1 MWTQKFSEVRF
12 GSEAL
17 LNENTSLSPIP
28 PLTSELGLCC
38 TRGIDRAGASLP
50 ALLPEALREEARRG
64 AAEGERADGLP
75 AVGAARLEARDGG
88 GGEHLVSRVKGF
100 GSGSGLP

>member
-1 MWTQKFSEVRF
+1 M
-12 GSEAL
+12 
-17 LNENTSLSPIP
+17 
-28 PLTSELGLCC
+28 TSELGLCC
-38 TRGIDRAGASLP
+38 CTKGVTRGIDRAGASLP

>member
-1 MWTQKFSEVRF
+1 MWTLAIYLLHLKTQITLAYAT
-12 GSEAL
+12 AL
-17 LNENTSLSPIP
+17 HAT
-28 PLTSELGLCC
+28 ELGLCC
-38 TRGIDRAGASLP
+38 CTRGVTRGIDRAGAALP

-75 AVGAARLEARDGG
+75 AVGAARLEARNGG
-88 GGEHLVSRVKGF
+88 GGEHLVRVKGL